1 MKAILFLIIALNGY
15 SCCQAL
21 ERKAAEPINQKE
33 KSEDD
38 DIDAQVVI
46 ANVASMLQSIATIS
60 TDPNNPKIVGPNI
73 AQIGIG
79 FLNIL
84 GQMFKSGPIRAND
97 LHEEIGQYFDALSD
111 EVKEKLIALV
121 ITYADEKNR
130 SQV

>member
-1 MKAILFLIIALNGY
+1 MKALFFLLAFAFFGVNAQELVTKKP
-15 SCCQAL
+15 Q
-21 ERKAAEPINQKE
+21 EPVTQKE
-33 KSEDD
+33 SKDD

-60 TDPNNPKIVGPNI
+60 TDPDNPQVVGPNI

-97 LHEEIGQYFDALSD
+97 LHEEIGQYFDVLSD
-111 EVKEKLIALV
+111 ETKEKLIALV

-130 SQV
+130 TQI